1 MKQDKSDEINSNL
14 VILFYIICIIGTIFT
29 VVITFLFFQEV
40 GMDDLIEKAVKAKQ
54 EANEEQIRLSNALN
68 NNIVQDKNLPKY

>member
-1 MKQDKSDEINSNL
+1 LKQDKSDEINSNL